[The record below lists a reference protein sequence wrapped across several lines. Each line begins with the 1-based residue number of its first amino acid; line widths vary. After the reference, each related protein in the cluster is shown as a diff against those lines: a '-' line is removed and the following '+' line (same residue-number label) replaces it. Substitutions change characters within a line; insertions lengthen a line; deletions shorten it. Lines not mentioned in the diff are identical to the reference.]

1 MTGTT
6 AERHHS
12 VVGVNADLP
21 LPGRAR
27 RSTSVSVSYS
37 STPCHHPATYTRQLT
52 PRPTLRQTPAP
63 HHFQPTCHP
72 GRGDCGVSSAPNT
85 NTARPGI
92 LSAGVLTYWSD
103 SPPPPRSDS
112 RSQQRLAVAVLSES
126 DITPVQRISAMCVD
140 LWWSTP
146 RSAQM
151 WVRKVARLLMLQN
164 RCSLG
169 ECEWHSRGHE
179 QPLLATYNPG
189 ELRYLS

>member
-21 LPGRAR
+21 LPGGRL
-27 RSTSVSVSYS
+27 
-37 STPCHHPATYTRQLT
+37 PCLFPTALHLATHTRQLT
-52 PRPTLRQTPAP
+52 LRPTLRQTPAP

-72 GRGDCGVSSAPNT
+72 GRGDCGISSVPNT

-92 LSAGVLTYWSD
+92 LSDGVLTYWSD
-103 SPPPPRSDS
+103 FLPSPLPLPVSS
-112 RSQQRLAVAVLSES
+112 RSQQQPAVAVLSEP
-126 DITPVQRISAMCVD
+126 DIAPVQRISAMCVD

-146 RSAQM
+146 RPAQM

-179 QPLLATYNPG
+179 QPLSATYIQ
-189 ELRYLS
+189 SW